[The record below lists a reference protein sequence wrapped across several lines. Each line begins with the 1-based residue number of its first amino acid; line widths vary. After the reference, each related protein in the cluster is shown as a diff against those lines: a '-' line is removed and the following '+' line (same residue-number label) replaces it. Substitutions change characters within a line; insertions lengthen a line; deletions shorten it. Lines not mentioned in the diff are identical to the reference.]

1 VFRVI
6 IDFKEFH
13 MIGVNSDDPEL
24 TAQKIQKMYESGK
37 IKPEI
42 NEIAVLDSEDELSFD
57 PPLFVLRNQQ
67 F

>member
-1 VFRVI
+1 MFRVI

-13 MIGVNSDDPEL
+13 MIGVNSDDPES
-24 TAQKIQKMYESGK
+24 TAQKIQKLYEEGK

-42 NEIAVLDSEDELSFD
+42 NEIAVFDPEDELSFD
-57 PPLFVLRNQQ
+57 PPLFVLGNQQ

>member
-1 VFRVI
+1 MFKVI

-13 MIGVNSDDPEL
+13 MLGINSDDPES
-24 TAQKIQKMYESGK
+24 TAQKIKKLYEVGK

-42 NEIAVLDSEDELSFD
+42 NEIAVFDPEDESGFD
-57 PPLFVLRNQQ
+57 PPLFVLKDQK

>member
-1 VFRVI
+1 MFKVI

-24 TAQKIQKMYESGK
+24 TAQKIQKLYVEGK

-42 NEIAVLDSEDELSFD
+42 NEIAVFDAEDELSFD
-57 PPLFVLRNQQ
+57 PPLFVLRHQ